1 MACLFA
7 NLYSPAAWI
16 EVSGEDAFA
25 FLQGQF
31 SNNLAG
37 AAPRAATYGLW
48 LNAKGGL
55 EGDSLV
61 LHEGDE
67 RFILLSRHTPAAT
80 LLERLDAYI
89 FADDVTLSDRTGT
102 VGAYA
107 LWGSDAGALLEELG
121 WAAPAR
127 GEFGVCDSR
136 VWVVPAWWSRGEAF
150 EIIVPSDYGGEVRA
164 RIEEKLSRRGGEFAD
179 ESAYHFERIRS
190 GIPVPLLD
198 LAAGTLPQEGRLER
212 IAVSYEKG
220 CYTGQEVMARLRNKG
235 RMRRLLMVARL
246 EGSPPAWPCAVYFEG
261 REVGRVV
268 SAGTSGSEWLGFVLL
283 QRPVAEQAERLSLQ
297 PESDEGIRLLKPQPV
312 PGDGC

>member
-7 NLYSPAAWI
+7 NPYSPAAWI

-37 AAPRAATYGLW
+37 AAPGAATYGLW

-61 LHEGDE
+61 LREGDE
-67 RFILLSRHTPAAT
+67 RFLLLSRHTPAAT
-80 LLERLDAYI
+80 LLERLNAYI
-89 FADDVTLSDRTGT
+89 FADDVTLSSRTGT

-107 LWGSDAGALLEELG
+107 LWGSGAGALLEELG
-121 WAAPAR
+121 WAAPAC
-127 GEFGVCDSR
+127 GEFGGYDSR
-136 VWVVPAWWSRGEAF
+136 VWVVPSWWSRGEAF
-150 EIIVPSDYGGEVRA
+150 EIIVASDDREEVGA
-164 RIEEKLSRRGGEFAD
+164 RIEEKLSRRDGGCVE

-190 GIPVPLLD
+190 GVPAPLLD

-212 IAVSYEKG
+212 IAVSYDKG

-235 RMRRLLMVARL
+235 RMRRLLMAARL
-246 EGSPPAWPCAVYFEG
+246 ESSPPAWPCAVYYQG
-261 REVGRVV
+261 REVGKVV
-268 SAGTSGSEWLGFVLL
+268 SAGASGSEWLGFVLL
-283 QRPVAEQAERLSLQ
+283 ERPVAEQAERLSLQ
-297 PESDEGIRLLKPQPV
+297 PESVGGIRLLKPQPV
-312 PGDGC
+312 PGDGS